1 MKHQHEKNERLD
13 KLESLALAATA
24 GPWVTVPLAWRM
36 NCSDGKPPAFKNGR
50 WVILP
55 EHDTHRMPLAEVDHA
70 DDHCAAAREHAENDA
85 RFIAAASPAA
95 ILDLIELVREEEA
108 ERERFENLFAA
119 TCETLGRVKREL
131 GMPDAAI
138 GTEPERAAELR
149 QERDALAAHVERYR
163 AAYAKLTNA
172 ECTQDADTGEY
183 LRLVDR
189 NLMDKFDAIADETYT
204 TSLARIKAE
213 WQAELLE
220 AITDDMRSKSK
231 ELATIGVLDALA
243 AKRRRQAEEADQ

>member
-108 ERERFENLFAA
+108 ERER
-119 TCETLGRVKREL
+119 
-131 GMPDAAI
+131 
-138 GTEPERAAELR
+138 AAELR
-149 QERDALAAHVERYR
+149 QERDALIAHVER
-163 AAYAKLTNA
+163 
-172 ECTQDADTGEY
+172 
-183 LRLVDR
+183 LRLVAE
-189 NLMDKFDAIADETYT
+189 NMDYFNDSIDLGDAEIAASDAGDTLDEI
-204 TSLARIKAE
+204 LAR
-213 WQAELLE
+213 
-220 AITDDMRSKSK
+220 R
-231 ELATIGVLDALA
+231 DALA
-243 AKRRRQAEEADQ
+243 KAEALDDFSMKLGGTDQELAEIEASRYRRKAEGGDA

>member
-204 TSLARIKAE
+204 TSLARLKAE
-213 WQAELLE
+213 WQAEAL
-220 AITDDMRSKSK
+220 DDAADIMAETPQYKS
-231 ELATIGVLDALA
+231 A
-243 AKRRRQAEEADQ
+243 AKVLRKSANHLRYQSGEDV